1 MTYESTAYDLVDD
14 PEAFEAEA
22 DELGTE
28 IEESDTGPSL
38 FGGDRGELSLTERRT
53 LVILLKRKY
62 LAADKYPR
70 EWQTLLDSRPLI
82 EMRLNELFQVLVLD
96 EEREFAFKRSASP
109 EGGGT
114 FPTLLHDR
122 QYTLEETVLLVELR
136 QRYAQEWSSGAS
148 VVHVDR
154 EELLVWLEMYRRTDV
169 TNRVGTRRRE
179 GGAIDGLVDEGI
191 LIKIDGDSERFRVAP
206 VINSVLTV
214 EKLRELRQWV
224 VSDVEGGT
232 QA

>member
-1 MTYESTAYDLVDD
+1 MTTEPTDHDPIDD
-14 PEAFEAEA
+14 PETLVHEAADFNADVEDSEA
-22 DELGTE
+22 AG
-28 IEESDTGPSL
+28 L
-38 FGGDRGELSLTERRT
+38 FDGDRGELSLAERRA
-53 LVILLKRKY
+53 LVVLLKRKY
-62 LAADKYPR
+62 LAADRYPR
-70 EWQTLLDSRPLI
+70 EWQTLLDSRALI

-96 EEREFAFKRSASP
+96 EERQFAYKRSASP

-136 QRYAQEWSSGAS
+136 ERYAQEWSSGAAA
-148 VVHVDR
+148 VYVERD
-154 EELLVWLEMYRRTDV
+154 ELLVWLEMYRRADV

-179 GGAIDGLVDEGI
+179 DGAVDGLVDEGI
-191 LIKIDGDSERFRVAP
+191 LIKIDGDAERFRVAP

-214 EKLRELRQWV
+214 EKLRELRQWII
-224 VSDVEGGT
+224 SDLESGI